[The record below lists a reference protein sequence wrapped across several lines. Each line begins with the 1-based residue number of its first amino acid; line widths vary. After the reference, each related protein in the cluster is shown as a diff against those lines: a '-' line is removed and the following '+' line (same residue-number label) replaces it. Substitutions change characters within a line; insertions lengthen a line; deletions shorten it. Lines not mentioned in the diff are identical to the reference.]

1 MPPACFCEKS
11 QQYTL
16 WRETHAYDEIGLG
29 YRPRRRWSSTGSA
42 YAITAKKRI
51 EAPGLPPEVWAV
63 VGEFCAIEKWHP
75 AVAKCEESKEGD
87 VTFRTLT
94 LKDGGKIK
102 EKLTG
107 TEATAY
113 TYEIV
118 ESPLPVKNYKSKLW
132 LELDDEPDR
141 TVIYWQSDF
150 DANGKSDE
158 EAKKVVTGILADGV
172 KGIKKVSI
180 EAWDKKHPDE
190 VQKDDD
196 DDDKK

>member
-1 MPPACFCEKS
+1 MHMMKLALI
-11 QQYTL
+11 TTTAL
-16 WRETHAYDEIGLG
+16 IV
-29 YRPRRRWSSTGSA
+29 GSA
-42 YAITAKKRI
+42 SAHAITVKKRI

-63 VGEFCAIEKWHP
+63 SGAEFCMIKHWHP
-75 AVAKCEESKEGD
+75 AVAECEETKEGD

-94 LKDGGKIK
+94 LKDGGAKIK

-107 TEATAY
+107 KDDLSY

-132 LELDDEPDR
+132 VEVDDEPDR

-158 EAKKVVTGILADGV
+158 EARKTIFDILGAGV
-172 KGIKKVSI
+172 KGIKKDAI
-180 EAWDKKHPDE
+180 AAWDKKHPE
-190 VQKDDD
+190 EAAGAPKGDDD
-196 DDDKK
+196 